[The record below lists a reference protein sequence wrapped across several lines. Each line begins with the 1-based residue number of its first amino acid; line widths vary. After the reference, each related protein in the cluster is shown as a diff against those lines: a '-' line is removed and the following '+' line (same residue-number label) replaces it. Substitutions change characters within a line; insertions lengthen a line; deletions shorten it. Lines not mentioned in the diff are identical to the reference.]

1 MMNIIK
7 EIYKYRE
14 LLGELVKRDIKI
26 KYRRSI
32 LGVLWSILN
41 PLLFMVVMTII
52 FSTVFKSSIENF
64 PIYFLCGQIIFAF
77 FSESTS
83 MAQTSILGNGAL
95 IKKVYIPKYIFPLS
109 KVCSALVNV
118 GFSLIAIIIMM
129 VFLQYTPPVTGLF
142 FFIPII
148 YIFLFSIGISM
159 LMSAGTVFFRDLI
172 HLYTIFLTILSYFSA
187 VFYPVN
193 IIPEQFQGAIR
204 MNPIYVFIEYFR
216 MLILEGKIPDLGHNL
231 LCLGYCTI
239 ALLVGY
245 YAFKKSENK
254 FILYI

>member
-1 MMNIIK
+1 MKPIQ
-7 EIYKYRE
+7 EIFRYRE
-14 LLGELVKRDIKI
+14 LLGELVKRDIKV

-32 LGVLWSILN
+32 LGVVWSILN
-41 PLLFMVVMTII
+41 PLLFMMVMTII

-109 KVCSALVNV
+109 KVCSGLVNI

-129 VFLQYTPPVTGLF
+129 FILQYKPPITSLL

-148 YIFLFSIGISM
+148 YIFLFSIGMSM
-159 LMSAGTVFFRDLI
+159 LMSATTVFFRDLI
-172 HLYTIFLTILSYFSA
+172 HLYGIFLTILSYFSA
-187 VFYPVN
+187 VFYPVE
-193 IIPEQFQGAIR
+193 IIPEQFQGFIR
-204 MNPIYVFIEYFR
+204 MNPIYVIIEYFR
-216 MLILEGKIPDLGHNL
+216 ILVLEGKIPNLQHNL
-231 LCLGYCTI
+231 LCIGYCSI
-239 ALLVGY
+239 ALIIGY
-245 YAFKKSENK
+245 YTFKKSENK